1 MIQIQTGAEIQTC
14 VQLEIHTKHHCYV
27 HLVTDSSR
35 RVFVNKRIGPS
46 FWPAQSD
53 TALYHGPGVAQIN
66 IAQIKLVIYKNTKV
80 MLPKTTCLPN
90 VLHVI
95 GYFASKLLLEV
106 SRMFSGGARLG
117 FFPEANTQKNRQIQ
131 KHCQRHNGPTVLNTL
146 THSTPLVQSRS
157 FNKL

>member
-14 VQLEIHTKHHCYV
+14 VQIEIHIKRHFYF
-27 HLVTDSSR
+27 HLVTDPSR

-53 TALYHGPGVAQIN
+53 TALYHGPEVAQIN

-90 VLHVI
+90 VFHVK
-95 GYFASKLLLEV
+95 GCFASKLLSQV
-106 SRMFSGGARLG
+106 WRMFIGVCVFFLG
-117 FFPEANTQKNRQIQ
+117 ANTQTK
-131 KHCQRHNGPTVLNTL
+131 
-146 THSTPLVQSRS
+146 
-157 FNKL
+157 